1 MTDSSLEK
9 KWYALH
15 VYSGQEKKVVSYI
28 ENEVVRL
35 KLEER
40 VSNIL
45 LPQETIMEMKNG
57 KKVEKQKY
65 FFPGYILVEMAL
77 DKETTY
83 LVLNTPGVINFL
95 GSQNNP
101 QVIHPTEIER
111 IIGRTIE
118 RDEMD
123 VSSVPFK
130 VGDSV
135 KVVDGPFNEFTGFIE
150 EINPEKN
157 KVKVMVSIF
166 GRATPVELDFLQV
179 EQEK

>member
-28 ENEVVRL
+28 ENEVVRQ
-35 KLEER
+35 KLEAR

-45 LPQETIMEMKNG
+45 LPQETIIEMKNG

-77 DKETTY
+77 DKETIY

-95 GSQNNP
+95 GSKNNP
-101 QVIHPTEIER
+101 QVIHTTEIER

-166 GRATPVELDFLQV
+166 GRPTPVELDFLQV
-179 EQEK
+179 EKEK